1 MIDICWTGK
10 DAPYLDDP
18 DVRQESH
25 ITIGRFGGNTEAGQ
39 YKNEDGCLV
48 WADGNREWEFAII
61 LDAHESAESAELVLQ
76 HIQSKKADILEILM
90 LPADAAIPGVEKFIL
105 ALLASEAFR
114 LECSKVQGET
124 ACLFA
129 FRKGQYL
136 WWLSIGDCVLFLF
149 HPELAAMG
157 QHQLNQRQFFEWTG
171 RANAFDLSVPCYT
184 TGRRELRAGIN
195 TIFLTTDGL
204 LECPGLPYEN
214 PEKIMSALKYASDG
228 QGVKEMLDVIKAH
241 QVRDS
246 TTIISWEASSSS
258 RPLMPG
264 NLSSKG

>member
-1 MIDICWTGK
+1 MIEICWTGL

-18 DVRQESH
+18 DVRQDAH
-25 ITIGRFGGNTEAGQ
+25 ITVGRFGGNTAAGQ

-48 WADGNREWEFAII
+48 WADENREWEFAII
-61 LDAHESAESAELVLQ
+61 LDAHESAESAYLVLQ
-76 HIQSKKADILEILM
+76 QIQSKKKDILDILL
-90 LPADAAIPGVEKFIL
+90 LPAHTAIPGVEKFIL
-105 ALLASEAFR
+105 SLLASEAFR
-114 LECSKVQGET
+114 LECSKVKGET

-171 RANAFDLSVPCYT
+171 RVNAFDLPVPCYT
-184 TGRRELRAGIN
+184 TGRRELRAGVN

-204 LECPGLPYEN
+204 LECPGMPYED
-214 PEKIMSALKYASDG
+214 PEKIMAVLKGPSDG
-228 QGVKEMLDVIKAH
+228 KGVKEMLEDIKAH
-241 QVRDS
+241 NVRDS
-246 TTIISWEASSSS
+246 TTIISWEACSFH

-264 NLSSKG
+264 NLTSKG